1 MFPGEAGLS
10 VVLFMKSLG
19 LAITIAILAG
29 CSQEALDFAQ
39 TTEPQSQ
46 PTVEPETVPG
56 NLSPQPKEIVAPI
69 IIPEVIN
76 PPKPSP
82 VEVTDPIEVTP
93 TPTPPEIK
101 PEETDPA
108 IAELSPSEIVARKL
122 ISNDPIDNLEVLND
136 ALEMWL
142 ATKGKLPEKIGDL
155 VAEQLLPMLPMAPQG
170 KIFEIDREAKR
181 VVLVAED

>member
-1 MFPGEAGLS
+1 
-10 VVLFMKSLG
+10 MKCLG
-19 LAITIAILAG
+19 LAIAIVILAG
-29 CSQEALDFAQ
+29 CSQEALDSAQ
-39 TTEPQSQ
+39 SSEPQSQ
-46 PTVEPETVPG
+46 PTVEPETVLG
-56 NLSPQPKEIVAPI
+56 NLPPQPKEIVAPI

-76 PPKPSP
+76 PQTPSP

-101 PEETDPA
+101 PEETNPA
-108 IAELSPSEIVARKL
+108 ITELSPAELSPAELVARKL

-181 VVLVAED
+181 VVLVVEE

>member
-1 MFPGEAGLS
+1 
-10 VVLFMKSLG
+10 MKWLG
-19 LAITIAILAG
+19 LAIAIVILAG
-29 CSQEALDFAQ
+29 CSQEALDYAQ
-39 TTEPQSQ
+39 TAEPQSQ

-56 NLSPQPKEIVAPI
+56 NPPPQPKEIVAPI

-76 PPKPSP
+76 PPTPSP
-82 VEVTDPIEVTP
+82 GEVTDPIEVTP

-101 PEETDPA
+101 PEETNPA
-108 IAELSPSEIVARKL
+108 ITALSPAELVARKL

-181 VVLVAED
+181 VVLVAEE

>member
-1 MFPGEAGLS
+1 MFRGEAGLS
-10 VVLFMKSLG
+10 VVLFMKCLG
-19 LAITIAILAG
+19 LAMALVILAG
-29 CSQEALDFAQ
+29 CSQEALNFAQ

-56 NLSPQPKEIVAPI
+56 NPPPKPKEIVAPI
-69 IIPEVIN
+69 IIPEVIT

-101 PEETDPA
+101 PGETDPA
-108 IAELSPSEIVARKL
+108 ITELSPAEIVARKL
-122 ISNDPIDNLEVLND
+122 ISSDPMDNLEVLND

-142 ATKGKLPEKIGDL
+142 TAKGKLPEKIGDL
-155 VAEQLLPMLPMAPQG
+155 VAAELLPMLPMAPQG
-170 KIFEIDREAKR
+170 KIFKIDHEAKR
-181 VVLVAED
+181 VVLVPEK

>member
-10 VVLFMKSLG
+10 VVLFMKCLG
-19 LAITIAILAG
+19 SAIVIVILAG

-46 PTVEPETVPG
+46 PTVEPETPPVNPA
-56 NLSPQPKEIVAPI
+56 PQPKKIVTTTTN
-69 IIPEVIN
+69 PEVTS
-76 PPKPSP
+76 PTKPSP

-93 TPTPPEIK
+93 TPTPPGIK

-108 IAELSPSEIVARKL
+108 NTELSPAEIVARKL
-122 ISNDPIDNLEVLND
+122 ISSDPMDNLEVLND

-170 KIFEIDREAKR
+170 KIFKIDREAKR
-181 VVLVAED
+181 VVLVTEE